1 MERESFNLDF
11 IIEIWPKII
20 KALPLTVT
28 MALCAIVAGC
38 LVGLA
43 LTLCKISKYRKL
55 SLVIDAITVII
66 RAVPEVVLIYLVY
79 FGLPVLVQDLFGY
92 DISGWAKPVFV
103 VLALAIQLSAS
114 SSELFRSAYN
124 SLDAG
129 QLEAA
134 HSIGMTTLQRFSR
147 IILPQGLYVILPN
160 LSGLCLGIIQATSL
174 AYTLGVMDI
183 MGKAKLLDSNAFS
196 MNTFEVYL
204 LVALIYWVLSLV
216 EGWLFKGLEARMGR
230 GMRTVAQDS

>member
-1 MERESFNLDF
+1 M
-11 IIEIWPKII
+11 PKHTI
-20 KALPLTVT
+20 K
-28 MALCAIVAGC
+28 
-38 LVGLA
+38 
-43 LTLCKISKYRKL
+43 
-55 SLVIDAITVII
+55 
-66 RAVPEVVLIYLVY
+66 E
-79 FGLPVLVQDLFGY
+79 
-92 DISGWAKPVFV
+92 
-103 VLALAIQLSAS
+103 
-114 SSELFRSAYN
+114 
-124 SLDAG
+124 LDAG

-147 IILPQGLYVILPN
+147 IVLPQGLYVILPN